1 VRLTAERAAVAVIV
15 AGVALRLVL
24 AFVMFPRQ
32 GFAPD
37 LAFFASW
44 ATTITRTGPAQFYAA
59 APGADYPP
67 GYLYVLWA
75 LATLAGA
82 NLETLLKLPAV
93 AADAAV
99 ALLLLR
105 AGRRWFDARAG
116 AVAAAL
122 YLFVPVTW
130 YDSALWGQADAVGA
144 LFVVAALVFLVED
157 RAELAVAATAL
168 AIVVKPQEAIA
179 LLVVVP
185 VLVRRHALLGISPV
199 RLVTSALA
207 GAATLVL
214 ALLPSDIDRYAA
226 PGVAAVPVIGSLAG
240 LGGLVQA
247 NAERYHVLTA
257 NAYNL
262 WALVGPE
269 PLASVIGRG
278 GGAWI
283 RDDIA
288 VSGGVRAVTLGAVL
302 FAVLAGVVVIGLLV
316 RDGTLPI
323 LLAFT
328 LVALGFYALPT
339 RVHERYLFPFFA
351 SGALLGARYLVAGA
365 AYLAVGALNAA
376 NLHAVLAAPLS
387 IITDVDPLPDGGAP
401 ATDPAPAVAS
411 ASQLASIHLP
421 LAALARSEAVVTL
434 AAVGQTAALVALAAW
449 WIVVIARPASGK
461 GMGEA
466 APYRA

>member
-1 VRLTAERAAVAVIV
+1 MVVRAAALVIA
-15 AGVALRLVL
+15 AGVALRVVL
-24 AFVMFPRQ
+24 AFVAFPRQ

-44 ATTITRTGPAQFYAA
+44 ATTIARTGPAHFYAA
-59 APGADYPP
+59 APGSDYPP

-82 NLETLLKLPAV
+82 NLETLLKLPAI

-105 AGRRWFDARAG
+105 AGSRWFGPRAG
-116 AVAAAL
+116 VIAAAL

-144 LFVVAALVFLVED
+144 LFVVVALVFLIEE

-168 AIVVKPQEAIA
+168 AIVVKPQEAIP

-185 VLVRRHALLGISPV
+185 VLVRRHALLRTSPV
-199 RLVTSALA
+199 RLATSALA

-214 ALLPSDIDRYAA
+214 ALLPSDIERYAA
-226 PGVAAVPVIGSLAG
+226 PSIAPVPIMGSLAG
-240 LGGLVQA
+240 LAGLVQA

-262 WALVGPE
+262 WALVGRE
-269 PLASVIGRG
+269 PLANVIGSG
-278 GGAWI
+278 DGAWI

-288 VSGGVRAVTLGAVL
+288 LSGGVRAVTVGAAL
-302 FAVLAGVVVIGLLV
+302 FAVLAGVVVIGLLA
-316 RDGTLPI
+316 RDGPLAI

-328 LVALGFYALPT
+328 LVAFGFYALPT

-351 SGALLGARYLVAGA
+351 SGALLGARYLGAGV
-365 AYLAVGALNAA
+365 AYLVVGALNTT
-376 NLHAVLAAPLS
+376 NLHAILAAPLS
-387 IITDVDPLPDGGAP
+387 IITDVDPVPVGGAP
-401 ATDPAPAVAS
+401 ATDPAPVVAS
-411 ASQLASIHLP
+411 ASQLAPIHLP
-421 LAALARSEAVVTL
+421 LAALARSEAVVAL
-434 AAVGQTAALVALAAW
+434 VAVGQTAALVALAAW
-449 WIVVIARPASGK
+449 WIVVIARPPSGK
-461 GMGEA
+461 RMVEA
-466 APYRA
+466 APYPA